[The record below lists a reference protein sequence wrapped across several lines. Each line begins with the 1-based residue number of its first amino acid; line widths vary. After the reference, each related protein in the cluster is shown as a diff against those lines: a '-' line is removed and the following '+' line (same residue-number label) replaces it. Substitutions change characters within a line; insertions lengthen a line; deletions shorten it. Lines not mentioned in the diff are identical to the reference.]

1 MDSMCAMSKQD
12 EIAVIL
18 QQELHSVDQML
29 LPIICVMSKI
39 LLWRYLLD
47 PSLFVW
53 SISEVVPHDRL
64 IIILISSYSPATPFE
79 VSVSIP
85 LVLINREVAITLKDH
100 RVIVTNCI
108 RCPHCLTVFAVHYK
122 ISISLHDEIFRPSLW
137 RSSSKISSPPN
148 VVDETIL
155 MLFYDEISIAL
166 ESQLV
171 LAARMVDASITSLD
185 DYLLIPVVRILLQIR
200 YEMIS
205 ISSELI
211 CLYFFLSIALL
222 EVYFVTVLVHCKAVV
237 ASSV

>member
-18 QQELHSVDQML
+18 QQELHSVDQMPL
-29 LPIICVMSKI
+29 LIISVMSKL
-39 LLWRYLLD
+39 LLWRYRLD

-64 IIILISSYSPATPFE
+64 IILLISWESSAIPFGFSNKPAIF
-79 VSVSIP
+79 
-85 LVLINREVAITLKDH
+85 INHEVAITLNDQS
-100 RVIVTNCI
+100 VLVTTCT
-108 RCPHCLTVFAVHYK
+108 RCPHSLTVFAVHYK
-122 ISISLHDEIFRPSLW
+122 ISISLHDEIFRPSLSNVW
-137 RSSSKISSPPN
+137 YTCPK

-155 MLFYDEISIAL
+155 MLFYDKISIAL
-166 ESQLV
+166 KSQLV
-171 LAARMVDASITSLD
+171 LASRMVDASITSLD

-200 YEMIS
+200 YEMIK

-222 EVYFVTVLVHCKAVV
+222 EEYFVTVLVHCKAVV